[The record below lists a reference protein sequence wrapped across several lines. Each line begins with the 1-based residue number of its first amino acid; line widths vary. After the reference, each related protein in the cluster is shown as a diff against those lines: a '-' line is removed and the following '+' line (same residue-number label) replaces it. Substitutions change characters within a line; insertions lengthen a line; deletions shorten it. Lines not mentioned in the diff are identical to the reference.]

1 MIGVAGDGAGVVRL
15 FRSRGGA
22 ALTNARLKHDAGWA
36 EIQGMETRK
45 QTLWHT
51 FVGLLAAAWRSLHP
65 SSDERGGSFC
75 ASAPAQTPNDA
86 GLCYFH
92 LN

>member
-1 MIGVAGDGAGVVRL
+1 MDPVKRKSLADLWFALRELIRGRPSG
-15 FRSRGGA
+15 GGA
-22 ALTNARLKHDAGWA
+22 
-36 EIQGMETRK
+36 
-45 QTLWHT
+45 
-51 FVGLLAAAWRSLHP
+51 
-65 SSDERGGSFC
+65 SFC

>member
-1 MIGVAGDGAGVVRL
+1 MDPVKKKLLADLWFVLRDL
-15 FRSRGGA
+15 FRSRVTGGA
-22 ALTNARLKHDAGWA
+22 A
-36 EIQGMETRK
+36 
-45 QTLWHT
+45 
-51 FVGLLAAAWRSLHP
+51 P
-65 SSDERGGSFC
+65 FC